1 MGERIKVS
9 SIPFFASNLLRCRF
23 AATAAAAF
31 SAKGNEQMTRQ
42 DSTSSEILK
51 DRVAVITGAAR
62 GIGRAAAVALARSG
76 ANVAGI
82 DICAVVD
89 GRSGVTPATQAD
101 LDETGRL
108 VQAAGG
114 KWQGFVVDQRDLAKL
129 RSTAI
134 QIEQTFG
141 GLTSSLR
148 TPAFNPSG
156 RSLRW
161 KMPTGIPR

>member
-1 MGERIKVS
+1 MDQRENKSGLPRTS
-9 SIPFFASNLLRCRF
+9 SRRSFLGVGS
-23 AATAAAAF
+23 AAIAAAAF

-51 DRVAVITGAAR
+51 GKVAVITGAAR

-108 VQAAGG
+108 VQVAGG

-129 RSTAI
+129 RSTAT

-141 GLTSSLR
+141 GIDILF
-148 TPAFNPSG
+148 ANA
-156 RSLRW
+156 
-161 KMPTGIPR
+161 GIQSFWAHP